1 MTSTPDSST
10 PDTSTPDASTP
21 DATPAG
27 PKRIPVDAKKILT
40 DVLRY
45 TGILA
50 IVIAVVGGGLGFL
63 FAGTDG
69 LISAL
74 IGTALAVLFA
84 SITAASIIGAM
95 RFDIAAFFGIVM
107 GAWLMKIIVFI
118 VILALLR
125 DAPFV
130 QTMVLFLTV
139 IAGAVGTML
148 IDVLV
153 VFRSRLGYVSDAVLP
168 ESSNENAQ

>member
-1 MTSTPDSST
+1 M
-10 PDTSTPDASTP
+10 
-21 DATPAG
+21 TPA
-27 PKRIPVDAKKILT
+27 PVPSDTPTSSPRTTPVDARKILT
-40 DVLRY
+40 EVLKY
-45 TGILA
+45 TGLLA
-50 IVIAVVGGGLGFL
+50 IAIAVIGGGLGYL

-84 SITAASIIGAM
+84 SITAVSIIGAM

-107 GAWLMKIIVFI
+107 GAWLLKIVVFI

-148 IDVLV
+148 IDVIV
-153 VFRSRLGYVSDAVLP
+153 VFKSKLGYASNVTLP
-168 ESSNENAQ
+168 QVKDETAP

>member
-1 MTSTPDSST
+1 MTSTPDSSQ
-10 PDTSTPDASTP
+10 
-21 DATPAG
+21 TPA
-27 PKRIPVDAKKILT
+27 KRVPVDAAKILT

-45 TGILA
+45 TGLLA
-50 IVIAVVGGGLGFL
+50 IIIAVIGGGLGYL
-63 FAGTDG
+63 FASTDG

-74 IGTALAVLFA
+74 IGTILAVLFA

-107 GAWLMKIIVFI
+107 GAWLLKIVVFI

-130 QTMVLFLTV
+130 QTTVLFLTV

-168 ESSNENAQ
+168 AASDANAR

>member
-1 MTSTPDSST
+1 MSNTSDS
-10 PDTSTPDASTP
+10 PGQPP
-21 DATPAG
+21 ATPRAA
-27 PKRIPVDAKKILT
+27 PVDARKTLSE
-40 DVLRY
+40 VLRF
-45 TGILA
+45 TGYLA
-50 IVIAVVGGGLGFL
+50 ITIAVIGGGLGYL
-63 FAGTDG
+63 FASADG

-74 IGTALAVLFA
+74 IGTALSVLFA
-84 SITAASIIGAM
+84 SITTGSIIGAM

-107 GAWLMKIIVFI
+107 GAWLVKIVVFI

-130 QTMVLFLTV
+130 QTTVLFLSV

-153 VFRSRLGYVSDAVLP
+153 VFRSRLGYVSNAVLP
-168 ESSNENAQ
+168 NTDPTAP

>member
-1 MTSTPDSST
+1 MTPTPTS
-10 PDTSTPDASTP
+10 PDQP
-21 DATPAG
+21 ATEP
-27 PKRIPVDAKKILT
+27 RIVPVDARKILT
-40 DVLRY
+40 TVLRY

-50 IVIAVVGGGLGFL
+50 VAIAVIGGGLGYV

-74 IGTALAVLFA
+74 IGTVLAVLFA
-84 SITAASIIGAM
+84 SITAGSIIGAM

-107 GAWLMKIIVFI
+107 GAWLLKIVVFI

-148 IDVLV
+148 IDVIV
-153 VFRSRLGYVSDAVLP
+153 VFKSRLGYASNVGLP
-168 ESSNENAQ
+168 NAPDESTH

>member
-1 MTSTPDSST
+1 MTP
-10 PDTSTPDASTP
+10 
-21 DATPAG
+21 TPASADTPATG
-27 PKRIPVDAKKILT
+27 ANIVSVDARKILT
-40 DVLRY
+40 QVLRY
-45 TGILA
+45 TGLLA
-50 IVIAVVGGGLGFL
+50 IAIAVIGGGLGFL
-63 FAGTDG
+63 FAGTNG
-69 LISAL
+69 LVSAV

-148 IDVLV
+148 IDVIV
-153 VFRSRLGYVSDAVLP
+153 VFKSRLGYASNVALP
-168 ESSNENAQ
+168 GTTDQDKP

>member
-1 MTSTPDSST
+1 MTP
-10 PDTSTPDASTP
+10 
-21 DATPAG
+21 TPASADTPVTG
-27 PKRIPVDAKKILT
+27 ANIVSVDARKILT
-40 DVLRY
+40 QVLRY
-45 TGILA
+45 TGLLA
-50 IVIAVVGGGLGFL
+50 IAIAVIGGGLGFL
-63 FAGTDG
+63 FAGTNG

-148 IDVLV
+148 IDVIV
-153 VFRSRLGYVSDAVLP
+153 VFTSRLGYASNVALP
-168 ESSNENAQ
+168 GTTDQDKP

>member
-1 MTSTPDSST
+1 MTPTPSSAGN
-10 PDTSTPDASTP
+10 PAASN
-21 DATPAG
+21 
-27 PKRIPVDAKKILT
+27 RIVSVDAKKILT
-40 DVLRY
+40 EVLRY
-45 TGILA
+45 TGLLA
-50 IVIAVVGGGLGFL
+50 IAIAVIGGGLGYV
-63 FAGTDG
+63 FAGPNG

-107 GAWLMKIIVFI
+107 GAWLLKIVVFI

-148 IDVLV
+148 IDVIV
-153 VFRSRLGYVSDAVLP
+153 VFKSRLGYASNVELP
-168 ESSNENAQ
+168 RTTDETAP

>member
-1 MTSTPDSST
+1 MTSTPSS
-10 PDTSTPDASTP
+10 PN
-21 DATPAG
+21 PADRPVPAAVVRG
-27 PKRIPVDAKKILT
+27 ANVDAKKILT

-45 TGILA
+45 TGLLA
-50 IVIAVVGGGLGFL
+50 ILIAVVGGGLGFL
-63 FAGTDG
+63 FAGSTG

-74 IGTALAVLFA
+74 IGTALSVLFA

-130 QTMVLFLTV
+130 NTIVLFVTV

-153 VFRSRLGYVSDAVLP
+153 VFKSRLGYASNVVLP
-168 ESSNENAQ
+168 NAVDDTAP

>member
-1 MTSTPDSST
+1 MTSTPDSSQQ
-10 PDTSTPDASTP
+10 
-21 DATPAG
+21 PA
-27 PKRIPVDAKKILT
+27 KRVPVDAAKILT

-45 TGILA
+45 TGLLA
-50 IVIAVVGGGLGFL
+50 IVIAVIGGGLGYL
-63 FAGTDG
+63 FFGTDG

-74 IGTALAVLFA
+74 IGTILAVLFA

-107 GAWLMKIIVFI
+107 GAWLLKIVVFI

-130 QTMVLFLTV
+130 QTTVLFLTV

-168 ESSNENAQ
+168 IATDANNQ

>member
-1 MTSTPDSST
+1 M
-10 PDTSTPDASTP
+10 
-21 DATPAG
+21 
-27 PKRIPVDAKKILT
+27 DAKKILT
-40 DVLRY
+40 EVLKY
-45 TGILA
+45 TGLLA
-50 IVIAVVGGGLGFL
+50 IAIAVIGGGLGYL
-63 FAGTDG
+63 FAGTNG

-74 IGTALAVLFA
+74 IGTLLAVLFA
-84 SITAASIIGAM
+84 SITAGSIIGAM

-107 GAWLMKIIVFI
+107 GAWLLKIVVFI

-148 IDVLV
+148 IDVIV
-153 VFRSRLGYVSDAVLP
+153 VFRSRLGYASNVSLP
-168 ESSNENAQ
+168 SETDDTTP

>member
-1 MTSTPDSST
+1 M
-10 PDTSTPDASTP
+10 
-21 DATPAG
+21 TPA
-27 PKRIPVDAKKILT
+27 PVPSDTPATSPRATPVDARKILT
-40 DVLRY
+40 EVLKY
-45 TGILA
+45 TGLLA
-50 IVIAVVGGGLGFL
+50 IAIAVIGGGLGYL

-74 IGTALAVLFA
+74 IGTVLAVLFA
-84 SITAASIIGAM
+84 SITAVSIIGAM

-107 GAWLMKIIVFI
+107 GAWLLKIVVFI

-148 IDVLV
+148 IDVIV
-153 VFRSRLGYVSDAVLP
+153 VFKSRLGYASNVTLP
-168 ESSNENAQ
+168 DVPDETAP

>member
-1 MTSTPDSST
+1 MTTTPPSSDT
-10 PDTSTPDASTP
+10 PP
-21 DATPAG
+21 
-27 PKRIPVDAKKILT
+27 RIVPVDAKKILT
-40 DVLRY
+40 AVLRY
-45 TGILA
+45 TGLLA
-50 IVIAVVGGGLGFL
+50 IAIAVIGGGLGYL

-74 IGTALAVLFA
+74 IGTLLAVLFA

-107 GAWLMKIIVFI
+107 GAWLLKIVVFI

-130 QTMVLFLTV
+130 HTMVLFLTV

-148 IDVLV
+148 IDVIV
-153 VFRSRLGYVSDAVLP
+153 VFRSRLGYASNVALP
-168 ESSNENAQ
+168 GNPDKTAP

>member
-1 MTSTPDSST
+1 MTPAPVTPET
-10 PDTSTPDASTP
+10 P
-21 DATPAG
+21 ATP
-27 PKRIPVDAKKILT
+27 PRTTPVDAKKILT
-40 DVLRY
+40 EVLRY
-45 TGILA
+45 TGLLA
-50 IVIAVVGGGLGFL
+50 IAIAVIGGGLGYL
-63 FAGTDG
+63 FAGTEG

-74 IGTALAVLFA
+74 IGTVLAVLFA

-107 GAWLMKIIVFI
+107 GAWLLKIVVFI

-148 IDVLV
+148 IDVIV
-153 VFRSRLGYVSDAVLP
+153 VFKSRLGYASNVTLPDAP
-168 ESSNENAQ
+168 DETAP

>member
-1 MTSTPDSST
+1 M
-10 PDTSTPDASTP
+10 
-21 DATPAG
+21 TPA
-27 PKRIPVDAKKILT
+27 PVPSDTPASPPRTTPVDARKILT
-40 DVLRY
+40 EVLKY
-45 TGILA
+45 TGLLA
-50 IVIAVVGGGLGFL
+50 IAIAVIGGGLGYL

-107 GAWLMKIIVFI
+107 GAWLLKIVVFI

-148 IDVLV
+148 IDVIV
-153 VFRSRLGYVSDAVLP
+153 VFKSKLGYASNVTLP
-168 ESSNENAQ
+168 QVKDETAP

>member
-1 MTSTPDSST
+1 MTTTPPTADN
-10 PDTSTPDASTP
+10 P
-21 DATPAG
+21 ATP
-27 PKRIPVDAKKILT
+27 PRIVPVDAKKILT
-40 DVLRY
+40 AVLRY
-45 TGILA
+45 TGLLA
-50 IVIAVVGGGLGFL
+50 IAIAVIGGGLGYL
-63 FAGTDG
+63 FAGMDG
-69 LISAL
+69 LVSAL

-107 GAWLMKIIVFI
+107 GAWLLKIVVFI

-148 IDVLV
+148 IDVIV
-153 VFRSRLGYVSDAVLP
+153 VFRSRLGYASNVALP
-168 ESSNENAQ
+168 GDPDKTAP

>member
-1 MTSTPDSST
+1 MTPTPDSPDSSDFADT
-10 PDTSTPDASTP
+10 PVTPPRT
-21 DATPAG
+21 T
-27 PKRIPVDAKKILT
+27 PVDAKKILT
-40 DVLRY
+40 EVLRY
-45 TGILA
+45 TGLLA
-50 IVIAVVGGGLGFL
+50 IAIAVIGGGLGYL
-63 FAGTDG
+63 FAGTEG

-74 IGTALAVLFA
+74 IGTLLAVLFA
-84 SITAASIIGAM
+84 SITAGSIIGAM

-148 IDVLV
+148 IDVIV
-153 VFRSRLGYVSDAVLP
+153 VFKSGLGYASNVTLP
-168 ESSNENAQ
+168 AAPDETDTDR

>member
-1 MTSTPDSST
+1 M
-10 PDTSTPDASTP
+10 
-21 DATPAG
+21 TPAPVSPDVPTTG
-27 PKRIPVDAKKILT
+27 PRIVPVDAKKILT
-40 DVLRY
+40 EVLKY
-45 TGILA
+45 TGLLA
-50 IVIAVVGGGLGFL
+50 IAIAVIGGGLGYL
-63 FAGTDG
+63 FAGTNG

-74 IGTALAVLFA
+74 IGTLLAVLFA
-84 SITAASIIGAM
+84 SITAGSIIGAM

-107 GAWLMKIIVFI
+107 GAWLLKIVVFI

-148 IDVLV
+148 IDVIV
-153 VFRSRLGYVSDAVLP
+153 VFRSRLGYASNVSLP
-168 ESSNENAQ
+168 SETDDTTP

>member
-1 MTSTPDSST
+1 MTPTPD
-10 PDTSTPDASTP
+10 PAERP
-21 DATPAG
+21 ATPG
-27 PKRIPVDAKKILT
+27 KTSVVSVDAAKILT
-40 DVLRY
+40 QVLRY
-45 TGILA
+45 TGLLA
-50 IVIAVVGGGLGFL
+50 IVIAVVGGGLGFV

-74 IGTALAVLFA
+74 IGTVLSVLFA

-130 QTMVLFLTV
+130 NTIVLFVTV

-153 VFRSRLGYVSDAVLP
+153 VFKSRLGYASNVVLP
-168 ESSNENAQ
+168 NAVDDTAP

>member
-1 MTSTPDSST
+1 MTSTPDSRNQPLS
-10 PDTSTPDASTP
+10 
-21 DATPAG
+21 PA
-27 PKRIPVDAKKILT
+27 PAKRVPVDAAKILT

-45 TGILA
+45 TGVLA
-50 IVIAVVGGGLGFL
+50 IVIAVIGGGLGYL
-63 FAGTDG
+63 FFSTDG

-74 IGTALAVLFA
+74 IGTILAVLFA

-107 GAWLMKIIVFI
+107 GAWLLKIVVFI

-130 QTMVLFLTV
+130 QTTVLFLTV

-168 ESSNENAQ
+168 AGSDANAR

>member
-1 MTSTPDSST
+1 MTSTPDSRNQ
-10 PDTSTPDASTP
+10 PL
-21 DATPAG
+21 TPAA
-27 PKRIPVDAKKILT
+27 PAPSKRVPVDAAKILT

-45 TGILA
+45 TGVLA
-50 IVIAVVGGGLGFL
+50 IIIAVIGGGLGYL
-63 FAGTDG
+63 FFSTDG

-74 IGTALAVLFA
+74 IGTILAVLFA

-107 GAWLMKIIVFI
+107 GAWLLKIVVFI

-130 QTMVLFLTV
+130 QTTVLFLTV

-168 ESSNENAQ
+168 AATDANSR

>member
-1 MTSTPDSST
+1 MTRTPSSADDSV
-10 PDTSTPDASTP
+10 ASP
-21 DATPAG
+21 
-27 PKRIPVDAKKILT
+27 RIVSVDARKILT
-40 DVLRY
+40 EVLRY
-45 TGILA
+45 TGLLA
-50 IVIAVVGGGLGFL
+50 IVIAVVGGGLGFV
-63 FAGTDG
+63 FAGTNG

-107 GAWLMKIIVFI
+107 GAWLLKIVVFI

-148 IDVLV
+148 IDVIV
-153 VFRSRLGYVSDAVLP
+153 VFKSRLGYASNVALPDAP
-168 ESSNENAQ
+168 DDTAP